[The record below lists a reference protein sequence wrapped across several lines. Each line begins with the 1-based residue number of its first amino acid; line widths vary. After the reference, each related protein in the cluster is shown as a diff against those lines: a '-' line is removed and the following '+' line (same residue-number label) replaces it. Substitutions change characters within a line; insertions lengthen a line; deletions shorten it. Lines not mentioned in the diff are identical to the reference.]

1 MSFSEGRCLPVAE
14 VKRVVVGC
22 GLVANDVFNFGG
34 DFVAVVV
41 VVVVVV
47 VEIVPGS
54 SKLEVA
60 PVVRIAGIV

>member
-41 VVVVVV
+41 VVVV
-47 VEIVPGS
+47 EIVPGS

>member
-34 DFVAVVV
+34 DFVAVVG
-41 VVVVVV
+41 VVVV